1 MMPLGPCNGKNLG
14 TTISPWIVTVDA
26 LAPFIMETVPQA
38 NSTPVQPWLA
48 DPSRTTYDVQMSVE
62 IGTPGKNATTIGTAN
77 VSSLYWSVRQMV
89 AHIVSAGAPLRTG
102 DILAT
107 GTVSEA
113 GGKGHHGC
121 LLESTEGGTQPV
133 SLMDGTTRSFLQDGD
148 VVRMTAVAGPADSG
162 VGWGD
167 CTGEVVAARE
177 W

>member
-1 MMPLGPCNGKNLG
+1 MMPLGPCNGKNSG

-26 LAPFIMETVPQA
+26 LAPFVTETAARV
-38 NSTPVQPWLA
+38 NDIPVQPWLA
-48 DPSRTTYDVQMSVE
+48 DPSKTTYDVQMSVD
-62 IGTPGKNATTIGTAN
+62 IGGTTVGTAN

-107 GTVSEA
+107 GTVSDA
-113 GGKGHHGC
+113 GAGHLGC

-133 SLMDGTTRSFLQDGD
+133 SLKDGTTRSFLHDGD
-148 VVRMTAVAGPADSG
+148 VVTLTAIAGPADSG
-162 VGWGD
+162 VGWGE
-167 CTGEVVAARE
+167 CSGQLVAAKE

>member
-1 MMPLGPCNGKNLG
+1 MMPLGPCNGKNSG

-26 LAPFIMETVPQA
+26 LAPFVTETAARV
-38 NSTPVQPWLA
+38 NDIPVQPWLA
-48 DPSRTTYDVQMSVE
+48 DPSKTTYDVQMSVD
-62 IGTPGKNATTIGTAN
+62 IGGTTVGTAN

-107 GTVSEA
+107 GTVSDA
-113 GGKGHHGC
+113 GAGHLGC

-133 SLMDGTTRSFLQDGD
+133 SLKDGTTRNFLHDGD
-148 VVRMTAVAGPADSG
+148 VVTLTAIAGSADSG
-162 VGWGD
+162 VGWGE
-167 CTGEVVAARE
+167 CSGQLVAAME